1 MSADAVMTL
10 RTAHML
16 LDSASSPLKHALAN
30 LQMAKREGVQGKS
43 ADALDSLIRK
53 LDRAVQREEYVRGQ
67 LGEMTK
73 GVSAKELVRHRTGE
87 RA

>member
-1 MSADAVMTL
+1 
-10 RTAHML
+10 
-16 LDSASSPLKHALAN
+16 
-30 LQMAKREGVQGKS
+30 MAKREGVQGKS